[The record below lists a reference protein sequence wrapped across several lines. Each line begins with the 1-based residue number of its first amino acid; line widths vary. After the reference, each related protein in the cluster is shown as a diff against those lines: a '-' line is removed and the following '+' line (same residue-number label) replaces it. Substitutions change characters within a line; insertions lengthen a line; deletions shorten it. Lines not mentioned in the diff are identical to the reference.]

1 MIYVRY
7 ATSSKVVPLFV
18 SVPSI
23 TSVAVRSSPG
33 NPVQVGSTVMVTCVV
48 RLSAAV
54 TETELS
60 LLTVNAQLTGGGNTP
75 TSSGPTISGS
85 TLTFSFSLGPFM
97 RTDSDNY
104 TCTATIDSPSSFL
117 TPAVINQQ
125 TDIVGITTG
134 KLGCAYTAVGDTI
147 RTS

>member
-1 MIYVRY
+1 M
-7 ATSSKVVPLFV
+7 SKVVSLFL

-23 TSVAVRSSPG
+23 TSVTVRSSPG
-33 NPVQVGSTVMVTCVV
+33 NPVRVGSTVTVTCEVE
-48 RLSAAV
+48 LSTSVIAS
-54 TETELS
+54 ELS

-85 TLTFSFSLGPFM
+85 TLTYSFSLGPFM

-117 TPAVINQQ
+117 TPAVISQR
-125 TDIVGITTG
+125 TDIVRITTG
-134 KLGCAYTAVGDTI
+134 KLGCVYTAVGVLGDTI
-147 RTS
+147 QTS